1 MARKAKQTRQFSGI
15 YHAREARHMS
25 RTELVK
31 KTGISKQQL
40 SRLENGQIR
49 LRLDHLK
56 PFAAVLG
63 YSPEQILL
71 WGRFPHGLDG
81 VESDDRR
88 SNASGK
94 SSGSKASVEVREI
107 DTRAPLARG
116 RVASRFKSEHWQFP
130 ESFVSEQLHTESSE
144 LLVLEMNGDSMAPTV
159 VSGERVIIDGGHKN
173 PIPDGLY
180 AIRDA
185 FEAAV
190 VRRLQVLRSATPTR
204 VKIISDNPN
213 HASEETPLS
222 DLEIVGKVVCCLKL
236 V

>member
-1 MARKAKQTRQFSGI
+1 
-15 YHAREARHMS
+15 MS

-31 KTGISKQQL
+31 RTGISKQQL

-56 PFAAVLG
+56 PFAAHLG

-71 WGRFPHGLDG
+71 WGRLPHGVEGGLDSG
-81 VESDDRR
+81 DQRGSD
-88 SNASGK
+88 STSK
-94 SSGSKASVEVREI
+94 KPTGSRPVEVREL
-107 DTRAPLARG
+107 DARAPFARG
-116 RVASRFKSEHWQFP
+116 RVASRFKAENWVIP
-130 ESFVSEQLHTESSE
+130 ESFVSEELHTTVAQ
-144 LLVLEMNGDSMAPTV
+144 LLVLEMNGDSMAPTI
-159 VSGERVIIDGGHKN
+159 VSRERVIIDTGHKN
-173 PIPDGLY
+173 PTPDGLY

-185 FEAAV
+185 FEGAA
-190 VRRLQVLRSATPTR
+190 VRRLQVSRSATPTR

-213 HASEETPLS
+213 HASEEIPLS